1 MSFLWYTAPA
11 LLGAWFSHRFAWWR
25 PTVPLHYPRVLMY
38 HLVRNPI
45 KGSRYN
51 KLRVSPE
58 DFDRQLGW
66 LNKNG
71 WQFQFA
77 SQLLNPPP
85 GQLEKRVIITF
96 DDGYEDNLT
105 NALPLLEKHKA
116 VATLFL
122 VADRESCLD
131 WPAQRK
137 AARAQSDLSQERRL
151 SDEQVRTLIK
161 SGRFEIGS
169 HTLTHPDLSTLDEA
183 EKVRQLED
191 SKRELEERFGV
202 PIKTF
207 CYPFGLY
214 AAEDPERVKN
224 AGYALAFTTEQGIA
238 TAQTGRKLEWPRVK
252 VSGTEGLYAFGL
264 RMRTGFRGLK
274 RR

>member
-1 MSFLWYTAPA
+1 MNFLWYTAPA
-11 LLGAWFSHRFAWWR
+11 LLGTWFSHRYAWWR
-25 PTVPLHYPRVLMY
+25 PTVPLHFPRVLMY

-58 DFDRQLGW
+58 KFDQQLRW
-66 LNKNG
+66 LNEEG
-71 WQFQFA
+71 WHFQFA
-77 SQLLNPPP
+77 SQLLNPAP
-85 GQLEKRVIITF
+85 GKLEKRVIITF

-105 NALPLLEKHKA
+105 NALPLLEKHNA

-122 VADRESCLD
+122 VADRKACLD

-137 AARAQSDLSQERRL
+137 AARAQSDLSKEKRL
-151 SDEQVRTLIK
+151 SDEQVRNLIE

-169 HTLTHPDLSTLDEA
+169 HTITHPDLTTLEHT
-183 EKVRQLED
+183 EKIHQLQESKRQLED
-191 SKRELEERFGV
+191 KFGV
-202 PIKTF
+202 PVNTF

-214 AAEDPERVKN
+214 SPRDPEQVEN
-224 AGYALAFTTEQGIA
+224 AGYSLAFTTEQGIA
-238 TAQTGRKLEWPRVK
+238 TVQTGIEFEWPRVK